1 MNADLRQLLAAWL
14 GNELDND
21 TLAPLIERLKSDDE
35 FREAFVREVIMH
47 GQLRAVQSSEPRWLE
62 LEDLIGAAV
71 LDRESKNLESR
82 VMHEITTPGFAETE
96 SRNDRH
102 RWQSFA
108 LVVGVAASLIGFL
121 ALVFWSSDQMDPNQ
135 PSVQQIASDSA
146 IIDSDPE
153 ETAGRIG
160 VAVLSQAVDVD
171 WGDGE
176 PVATGT
182 MVGTGNLA
190 LRSGTI
196 QLDFLSG
203 VRLLVRG
210 PGNLELRGADEVF
223 LREGSASCFVSEMG
237 HGFRIVTKE
246 MEVID
251 VGTAFSID
259 VRRGRQPQVHV
270 LEGSVEIKTPMT
282 EMMALQEH
290 HAIRM
295 TDAGPETVPYSPG
308 RFPDPSDLRK
318 KRNESAQR
326 QYTLWQAKAHELS
339 NDPAVLL
346 HYTFEVSDPGALE
359 VRNTA
364 ADASNAT
371 DGVIIGCDWTTGRWP
386 SKRAAGYR
394 NAGDR
399 ILFQVPGDH
408 DSLTMLAWVR
418 IDALTQPITSLLM
431 TESPL
436 RRARFAPTGDRVV
449 QEALARRSTSKVQT
463 VRWELNQENAN
474 ATFNVGYGNSSPK
487 SWIYSQTAARNPA
500 TLSDNWG
507 QWSCLAVTANVTTGE
522 VVHFLN
528 GKRIG
533 TGKLKDP
540 SPLLLDFLELGNFG
554 VSADE
559 LERTAGDSQR
569 RFYGVID
576 EVLIANRVFGDS
588 EIEEIWSAG
597 KP

>member
-1 MNADLRQLLAAWL
+1 MNADLQQLLAAWL
-14 GNELDND
+14 GNEFDD
-21 TLAPLIERLKSDDE
+21 KTLTPMIERLKSDDE

-71 LDRESKNLESR
+71 LDRESDDLESR
-82 VMHEITTPGFAETE
+82 VMHEITTPGFATIET
-96 SRNDRH
+96 RKDRR
-102 RWQSFA
+102 RWQSLA
-108 LVVGVAASLIGFL
+108 LVVGMAASLVGFL
-121 ALVFWSSDQMDPNQ
+121 TFFFWSSGRIDPDKH
-135 PSVQQIASDSA
+135 SVPLIASDSV
-146 IIDSDPE
+146 IVDSDSGE
-153 ETAGRIG
+153 MAGRSG

-176 PVATGT
+176 PIVTGAL
-182 MVGTGNLA
+182 VGTGDLV

-259 VRRGRQPQVHV
+259 VGRDRQSQVHV
-270 LEGSVEIKTPMT
+270 LEGSVEIKTPKT
-282 EMMALQEH
+282 AMMALQEH

-318 KRNESAQR
+318 KRNERAQR
-326 QYTLWQAKAHELS
+326 QYMLWQEKARELS

-399 ILFQVPGDH
+399 ILFQVPGAH
-408 DSLTMLAWVR
+408 ESLTMLAWVR

-431 TESPL
+431 TESPR

-449 QEALARRSTSKVQT
+449 QEALARRSRSKVQT
-463 VRWELNQENAN
+463 VRWELNHENAN
-474 ATFNVGYGNSSPK
+474 ATFNIGYGNVSPK
-487 SWIYSQTAARNPA
+487 SWTYSQTAARNPA

-507 QWSCLAVTANVTTGE
+507 QWSCLAVTANVATGE

-533 TGKLKDP
+533 TGKLKDS

-559 LERTAGDSQR
+559 LERTSGGSQR

-576 EVLIANRVFGDS
+576 EVLIANRVFDDS